1 MADKLTVNESLSVV
15 SDPLRLHELYSPWN
29 SPGQNTGVDS
39 LSLLW
44 GIFLTQVKPRSPAL
58 QADSLPVEL
67 PGKAI
72 YVCTCVCVSFICICR
87 VHRLHLVLAICLFW
101 LKKDNFDYF
110 CIPPIKMQ
118 IFLEVYFWTSQ
129 ESVGTT
135 DKHTK
140 NPLRSYLWTSLVV

>member
-1 MADKLTVNESLSVV
+1 MCVRVYMCYAVLS
-15 SDPLRLHELYSPWN
+15 DW
-29 SPGQNTGVDS
+29 
-39 LSLLW
+39 
-44 GIFLTQVKPRSPAL
+44 IKPRSPAL